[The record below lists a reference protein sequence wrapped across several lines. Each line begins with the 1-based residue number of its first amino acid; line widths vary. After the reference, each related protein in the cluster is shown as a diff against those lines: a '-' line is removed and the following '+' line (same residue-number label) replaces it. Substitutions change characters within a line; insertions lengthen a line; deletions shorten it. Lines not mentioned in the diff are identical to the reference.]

1 MTILNPRD
9 TYLAAT
15 VDTATPSQLL
25 VMLYQRLTV
34 DLERAADA
42 LRRGE
47 PSQAHE
53 PLLHAQDI
61 VLELN
66 ASLKIDAWDG
76 AAGLASLYA
85 YLHSELV
92 KANTAKDL
100 PVTEFCLHLASTLRD
115 TWLAAASSLLAES
128 A

>member
-1 MTILNPRD
+1 MTTLNPRD

-25 VMLYQRLTV
+25 VMLYQRLTL

-47 PSQAHE
+47 PSQAHQ

-66 ASLKIDAWDG
+66 ASLKVDAWSG
-76 AAGLASLYA
+76 AKSLAALYD
-85 YLHSELV
+85 YLLSELA
-92 KANTAKDL
+92 KANIAKDL
-100 PVTEFCLHLASTLRD
+100 AG
-115 TWLAAASSLLAES
+115 
-128 A
+128 